1 MDTDST
7 GRIHSSRLTDDVLLV
22 YASAAMGY
30 LALKFAVVIHE
41 VSTILNIWCFDITTP
56 RKAGADYAKKQA

>member
-1 MDTDST
+1 
-7 GRIHSSRLTDDVLLV
+7 
-22 YASAAMGY
+22 MGY